1 MNITINE
8 LSARLNALAATAE
21 IVRNYANATTTDDK
35 TAFEK
40 VMLSLDQITEQL
52 NICAAMGAILDDI
65 AEPADYD
72 SIPIKTH

>member
-21 IVRNYANATTTDDK
+21 IVRNYASGTTTDDK
-35 TAFEK
+35 TAFGK

-52 NICAAMGAILDDI
+52 NICAAMGQILDDI
-65 AEPADYD
+65 SEPADFD
-72 SIPIKTH
+72 SIPIQTH